1 MNASSNKIP
10 GLLVAP
16 LTPFD
21 QDLKLDVPS
30 LQTEIDYVV
39 KECNAAMVIA
49 AGVEAQEY
57 HYLSMADRKTLI
69 KETIAAVGQRCPVG
83 VGVSHASYRTSI
95 ELAHYAQ
102 DLGAQALQIL
112 APLRPFGGVAH
123 PSEVISYF
131 ELIAKETDLP
141 IILYLNAGPGADL
154 TIPQTIELA
163 QLDKITMIKES
174 SRDLSRVSQLIEKV
188 HHAGL
193 AEYFTTMQMLL
204 ITLQLGG
211 AGATMPPP
219 AAELANLVIQ
229 AFLKVDYVEAA
240 RLQRQFA
247 LFPANWMHR
256 GLTPTMKQSMKYLG
270 RGIGDPYPPFGVF
283 TDKEKEELFAH
294 LAKLDLKPK
303 N

>member
-1 MNASSNKIP
+1 MKASAVRTP

-21 QDLKLDVPS
+21 QDLKLDIPS
-30 LQTEIDYVV
+30 LRSEIDYVV
-39 KECNAAMVIA
+39 NECNAAMVIA

-57 HYLSMADRKTLI
+57 HYLSMADRRTLI
-69 KETIAAVGQRCPVG
+69 KETIAAVDKRCPVG
-83 VGVSHASYRTSI
+83 VGVSHASFKTSI

-102 DLGAQALQIL
+102 ELGAEALQIL

-131 ELIAKETDLP
+131 ELISKETDLP

-163 QLDKITMIKES
+163 QLEKITMIKES
-174 SRDLSRVSQLIEKV
+174 SRDLSRVSQLIEKIQHV
-188 HHAGL
+188 GL
-193 AEYFTTMQMLL
+193 AQYFTTMQMLL
-204 ITLQLGG
+204 ISLQLGG

-219 AAELANLVIQ
+219 AAELANLVVQ
-229 AFLKVDYVEAA
+229 AFLKGDYVEAA

-270 RGIGDPYPPFGVF
+270 RSIGEPYPPFGVF
-283 TDKEKEELFAH
+283 TDKEREDLVAH
-294 LAKLDLKPK
+294 LKTLDLKPK
-303 N
+303 I

>member
-1 MNASSNKIP
+1 MTALKVKKP

-21 QDLKLDVPS
+21 SDLKLNVPA
-30 LQTEIDYVV
+30 LVTEIDYVV
-39 KECNAAMVIA
+39 NECNASMVIA

-57 HYLSMADRKTLI
+57 HYLSMADRKNLI
-69 KETIAAVGQRCPVG
+69 KETIQSVNKRCPVA
-83 VGVSHASYRTSI
+83 VGVSHASYKTSI
-95 ELAHYAQ
+95 ELAQYAQ
-102 DLGAQALQIL
+102 NLGAQAIQVL
-112 APLRPFGGVAH
+112 APLRPFGGIA
-123 PSEVISYF
+123 PISEIVSYF
-131 ELIAKETDLP
+131 ELIGKETDLP

-174 SRDLSRVSQLIEKV
+174 SRDLSRVSQLIEKI
-188 HHAGL
+188 HHRGIAD
-193 AEYFTTMQMLL
+193 YYTTMQMLL

-219 AAELANLVIQ
+219 AAELANMVIQ
-229 AFLKVDYVEAA
+229 AFLKGEFVEAA

-247 LFPANWMHR
+247 LYPANWMHR

-270 RGIGDPYPPFGVF
+270 RDIGDPHPPFGEF
-283 TDKEKEELFAH
+283 SEKEKDELVAH
-294 LAKLDLKPK
+294 LKTMDLKPR

>member
-1 MNASSNKIP
+1 MNTFSLRTP

-21 QDLKLDVPS
+21 QDLKLDIPS
-30 LQTEIDYVV
+30 LKSEIDYVV
-39 KECNAAMVIA
+39 NECNAAMVIA

-57 HYLSMADRKTLI
+57 HYLSMADRRTLI
-69 KETIAAVGQRCPVG
+69 KETIAAVDKRCPVG
-83 VGVSHASYRTSI
+83 VGVSHASFKTSI

-102 DLGAQALQIL
+102 ELGAEALQIL

-123 PSEVISYF
+123 PSEIVSYF
-131 ELIAKETDLP
+131 ELISKETDLP

-163 QLDKITMIKES
+163 QLEKITMIKES
-174 SRDLSRVSQLIEKV
+174 SRDLSRVSQLIEKIQ
-188 HHAGL
+188 HAGL
-193 AEYFTTMQMLL
+193 AQYFTTMQMLL
-204 ITLQLGG
+204 ISLQLGG

-219 AAELANLVIQ
+219 AAELANLVVQ
-229 AFLKVDYVEAA
+229 AFLKGDYVEAA

-283 TDKEKEELFAH
+283 TDKEREDLIAH
-294 LAKLDLKPK
+294 LKTLDLKPK